1 MWLSCCLK
9 YHAGQ
14 VGHVL
19 WKIGHCLSVCACT
32 SVTRIVFWFLLL
44 LCQILLSKCVTFVL
58 MFCRWILKSQTIDG
72 FQSFVMF
79 VAWKQCWALVMCYTC
94 HHTGEHFS
102 FARLHSHKWSA
113 LVTTSVYST
122 YVLLSKFHMAGA
134 EWWKPCYFRLFLV
147 SCPNVVNCFYDRAAQ
162 FTKYLLIV
170 RLS

>member
-1 MWLSCCLK
+1 MWLSCWLK
-9 YHAGQ
+9 YLAGQ

-58 MFCRWILKSQTIDG
+58 MLCRWILKSQTIDG

-79 VAWKQCWALVMCYTC
+79 VASKQCWALVMCYTC

-102 FARLHSHKWSA
+102 FARLHT
-113 LVTTSVYST
+113 VTSDQLWWL
-122 YVLLSKFHMAGA
+122 LLSTAHMSCWASSTWQVQNDGNHVISG
-134 EWWKPCYFRLFLV
+134 YFW
-147 SCPNVVNCFYDRAAQ
+147 YH
-162 FTKYLLIV
+162 V
-170 RLS
+170 RML